1 MTTLQPLVVQI
12 ARLLLARQETIATA
26 ESCTGGGRLAS
37 YLTAQAG
44 ASNWYA
50 SGAITYSE
58 KQKVEL
64 LGVDPSL
71 IARHGVVSREVA
83 LAMAQGAQAR
93 FGANHALATTGF
105 AGPLGGT
112 PESPIGTVWIGI
124 ALGSQLYAHKLRIQ
138 KGREALIA
146 EVCREA
152 LQLFIHHHTTKK

>member
-1 MTTLQPLVVQI
+1 MTTLQPLVAQI
-12 ARLLLARQETIATA
+12 ARLLLAHRETIATA
-26 ESCTGGGRLAS
+26 ESCTGGRLAS
-37 YLTAQAG
+37 FLTAQAG
-44 ASNWYA
+44 ASAWYA

-58 KQKVEL
+58 EQKAQL

-83 LAMAQGAQAR
+83 LAMACGAQAR
-93 FGANHALATTGF
+93 FGTNHALATTGF
-105 AGPLGGT
+105 
-112 PESPIGTVWIGI
+112 GTVWIGI

-152 LQLFIHHHTTKK
+152 LQLFIHHYTTK

>member
-1 MTTLQPLVVQI
+1 MTTLQPLVAQI
-12 ARLLLARQETIATA
+12 ARLLLAHRETIATA
-26 ESCTGGGRLAS
+26 ESCTGGRLAS
-37 YLTAQAG
+37 FLTAQAG
-44 ASNWYA
+44 ASVWYA

-58 KQKVEL
+58 EQKAQL

-93 FGANHALATTGF
+93 FGTNHALATTGF

-152 LQLFIHHHTTKK
+152 LQLFIHHYTTKK

>member
-12 ARLLLARQETIATA
+12 ARLLLARQEIIATA
-26 ESCTGGGRLAS
+26 ESCTGGRLAS
-37 YLTAQAG
+37 YLTAQTG

-83 LAMAQGAQAR
+83 LAMARGAQKR
-93 FGANHALATTGF
+93 FGANNGICRASRGHSCVAHWHCLDWNSPREPTLCTQTTNTKRARGSHR
-105 AGPLGGT
+105 GGL
-112 PESPIGTVWIGI
+112 P
-124 ALGSQLYAHKLRIQ
+124 
-138 KGREALIA
+138 
-146 EVCREA
+146 
-152 LQLFIHHHTTKK
+152 

>member
-1 MTTLQPLVVQI
+1 
-12 ARLLLARQETIATA
+12 
-26 ESCTGGGRLAS
+26 
-37 YLTAQAG
+37 
-44 ASNWYA
+44 
-50 SGAITYSE
+50 
-58 KQKVEL
+58 
-64 LGVDPSL
+64 
-71 IARHGVVSREVA
+71 
-83 LAMAQGAQAR
+83 MAQGAQAR

-138 KGREALIA
+138 KGREALIS